1 MATVRKPQL
10 LMLDEPTSGISV
22 EEKFDLMDVIMAALR
37 EEQTTVM
44 FIEHDMEIVQRHVA
58 RVLAFSQG
66 EIICDA
72 PTAKAMVD
80 PKVVEFVLGQEYHVG
95 IRSDA

>member
-1 MATVRKPQL
+1 MATVRSPQL
-10 LMLDEPTSGISV
+10 LMLDEPTSGISA
-22 EEKFDLMDVIMAALR
+22 EEKFDLMEIIMAALR

-44 FIEHDMEIVQRHVA
+44 FIEHDMEIVQRHVE

-72 PTAKAMVD
+72 PTAEAMVD
-80 PKVVEFVLGQEYHVG
+80 AKVVEFVLGQEYHVG
-95 IRSDA
+95 HRDDA